1 VDDSGSEDDLIS
13 KKKGNK
19 VKGGVKQ
26 DKKASME
33 AARNA
38 KKSKAAQASA
48 SEGEEEVETK

>member
-13 KKKGNK
+13 KKKGKK

-26 DKKASME
+26 DKKAAME

-48 SEGEEEVETK
+48 SEDED